1 MTELILIFV
10 ATVLAENFVLT
21 KFLGICPFLGVSNK
35 IDSALSMGA
44 AVTFVLVLT
53 AAVTWFIQNL
63 ILAPFG
69 IEYLQPVLFIIVIA
83 ALVQFVE
90 MVIKKTSEALYSALG
105 IYLPLITTNCC
116 VMGLA
121 LFGVLREYSF
131 IKNIVFGLGAGVGFT
146 LALVIMAGI
155 REKLKNA
162 DIPYAFKGS
171 AMPLVTAGILSL
183 IFFGFSGLIRL

>member
-1 MTELILIFV
+1 MELLLIFV
-10 ATVLAENFVLT
+10 STVLVENFVLT
-21 KFLGICPFLGVSNK
+21 KFLGVCPFLGVSNK
-35 IDSALSMGA
+35 LDSALSMGA

-53 AAVTWFIQNL
+53 AGVTWVIQNT

-69 IEYLQPVLFIIVIA
+69 IDYLQPVLFIIVIA
-83 ALVQFVE
+83 DLVQFVE
-90 MVIKKTSEALYSALG
+90 MVIRKTSDALYSGLG

-131 IKNIVFGLGAGVGFT
+131 IQNIVFGIGAGVGFT

-155 REKLKNA
+155 REKIEYN
-162 DIPYAFKGS
+162 DISPSWKGTPIVLITS
-171 AMPLVTAGILSL
+171 GLMAMA
-183 IFFGFSGLIRL
+183 FFGFSGLI